1 MKGSFLK
8 DCGFSTNFFK
18 GWLERKCETPAG
30 CVGEVRLMQEFTPRR
45 AKSVGGL
52 PIDVQTGG
60 ASTKTKG
67 ITMSRM
73 ANR

>member
-1 MKGSFLK
+1 MRGR
-8 DCGFSTNFFK
+8 G
-18 GWLERKCETPAG
+18 ETPQTLTL
-30 CVGEVRLMQEFTPRR
+30 RNT
-45 AKSVGGL
+45 KSVGGL

-60 ASTKTKG
+60 ASTKDLG

>member
-1 MKGSFLK
+1 M
-8 DCGFSTNFFK
+8 
-18 GWLERKCETPAG
+18 
-30 CVGEVRLMQEFTPRR
+30 GEVRLMQEFTPRR
-45 AKSVGGL
+45 TKSVGGL